1 MLQIVFLLIINQLL
15 KINIMKKILLSTVI
29 FLFAFS
35 SYAQFVGGNLAVLR
49 FGDGSAALSNAMV
62 PMFIDEYNTSG
73 TLVSTL
79 AIPTTT
85 SAPNFRMF
93 ASPKSTTGAADL
105 YRLNNAMSLSSNGSY
120 ISVSGYDA
128 ASGTLTA
135 SVPKVIGRI
144 DANKNINTATTV
156 NVTAADV
163 RGTQILDNG
172 NFFYVNTNGGTNA
185 GNNYIGLGNDFAAG
199 TLIATGTVRSYFA
212 TSSALYYGPG
222 SNAIRFWSPIPTTTT
237 ALSQFTATGLNDP
250 TSMIVLDANND
261 GTIDMIYVCDQGTTT
276 TDYSTFTVRKTQ
288 LISGVWTAKGSI
300 VITGARSLTGRI
312 VGADVELYVATW
324 GNPAASQ
331 PSKLLKIVDVGASS
345 SSITGLTPTVL
356 VTAADDKTKFHGV
369 TFTPGTNVS
378 TYFNTLP
385 VKMSLL
391 GIKNVAGYAQL
402 DWTTDAEKNSSHFDV
417 LRSGN
422 GKDFNA
428 IGTVKSAGN
437 SDSKIKY
444 NFVDKTPLAATSYY
458 QLKQVD
464 LNGQFEDSK
473 ILSFKS
479 SLKESKLE
487 AFFDKSNSLNV
498 SFFSDVKS
506 STSIVLYDTKGS
518 AVAKIENLA
527 QEGQNNFVLNSAEL
541 EQGVYILKVYQKGLI
556 GTSKVLK
563 SY

>member
-1 MLQIVFLLIINQLL
+1 M
-15 KINIMKKILLSTVI
+15 NIMKKILLSTVI
-29 FLFAFS
+29 FLFAYS

-185 GNNYIGLGNDFAAG
+185 GNNYIGLGNDIAAG

-222 SNAIRFWSPIPTTTT
+222 SNAIRFWSPIPTTAT

-250 TSMIVLDANND
+250 TSMIVLDSNSD

-276 TDYSTFTVRKTQ
+276 TDYSTFTVRKIQ

-312 VGADVELYVATW
+312 VGTDVELYVATW

-402 DWTTDAEKNSSHFDV
+402 DWTTEAEKNSSHFDV

-444 NFVDKTPLAATSYY
+444 NFVDKTPLSATSYY

-479 SLKESKLE
+479 SLKESKFE

>member
-1 MLQIVFLLIINQLL
+1 
-15 KINIMKKILLSTVI
+15 MKKILLSTVI

-402 DWTTDAEKNSSHFDV
+402 DWTTEAEKNSSHFDV